1 MLDSKNLLEI
11 IKQAAVDAVNASNPT
26 DYCFGK
32 VISTNPLKISFEQ
45 KIILGKNQLDFAI
58 SLNSLEVGNKVVL
71 LKKRGGQKYL
81 VLSKVVS

>member
-1 MLDSKNLLEI
+1 MLDIKNLLEI
-11 IKQAAVDAVNASNPT
+11 IKQAAVDAVNASNPV

-32 VISTNPLKISFEQ
+32 VMSTNPLKISLEQ

-58 SLNSLEVGNKVVL
+58 SSNSLEVGNKVVL